1 MQTPSPAP
9 RLLLVKR
16 GRRFG
21 LHRKRH
27 CELHSSGLLIYY
39 SSKSSPHPK
48 GRFNLTPPLEIK
60 EITSFLKEYENCLFV
75 KAKDRE
81 FWLFPQDLKEKA
93 HVIILLK
100 GLEKISNRGIKR
112 VESQKHLR
120 KGSTKT
126 TLNRSL
132 DSGLQRTAEHENGMA
147 FDQDVIRN
155 HIHQHQETLLEQS
168 FEEDPLEITLE
179 GCLPKEIKA
188 LKGPGSHILMFQEAK
203 SSKKGQRNLN
213 LEQMGNNNNEDRPDR
228 DLFQRNGQAFR
239 QYQEK
244 KDALA
249 QKFLFPKRED
259 SLGLEGLK
267 DLELSDEFLL
277 GLAQQFLWEFQLENA
292 VRVLKLRSG
301 PEFDVGLFEV
311 ELMKVLVSGK
321 RNIIERLS
329 ADITNKLMEL
339 KNKAPDLII
348 SELNLVKGMLLILMQ
363 SKFQAFLS
371 LKQAYNF
378 LKKAEKANKFQE
390 NSRYLLLSGAF
401 QVGLSLLPTQYRKIL
416 EFLGLSIDRD
426 SGVKTLKICIA
437 QNKLRAN
444 YARLLLG
451 LYFIEGDQ
459 SSFDQAFSLIQTSLS
474 LPSLAKS
481 PLMNWLGSLFSWRFM
496 QGTESVKLV
505 LRGLAGV
512 GGELA
517 REAHYLR
524 FELAWFE
531 LSRCRWA
538 EALAG
543 FESLVVQALDLTNFD
558 LKTIREVPPAFET
571 LIKRAIGE
579 GDALERYARWDDD
592 HDEKKNRTIVM
603 PHRNTLALLIGICY
617 EGIGDTKMCEFWLSM
632 IEYIEKRFN
641 GESVKSCTDQ
651 ELGSWSRKL
660 RKRSYK
666 FLVKYEVLY
675 FLKEAAKLSDRQL
688 SHIKA
693 SSHEFFARVF
703 GIEPSDHQKILSV
716 GKKDLAMLPE
726 YASYLFLGVI
736 IHCLLRDFD
745 AVLLAGTRLKDL
757 EAGLN
762 GDWGYLLHHGFHWT
776 GRSLLVEGRKK
787 EAAGFLRLAKKYQD
801 CEFALKVKTA
811 KFLKEAEVKD

>member
-1 MQTPSPAP
+1 MQTPSPVP

-39 SSKSSPHPK
+39 SSKSSPKPK

-60 EITSFLKEYENCLFV
+60 EITSFIKGLDNCLFV

-81 FWLFPQDLKEKA
+81 FWLFPEDLKEKA
-93 HVIILLK
+93 NILILLK
-100 GLEKISNRGIKR
+100 GLEKTPNRGINR
-112 VESQKHLR
+112 AESQNNLR
-120 KGSTKT
+120 KRSTKNI
-126 TLNRSL
+126 LNRSL
-132 DSGLQRTAEHENGMA
+132 DSSLQRTAENGVV
-147 FDQDVIRN
+147 FDHDVIRN
-155 HIHQHQETLLEQS
+155 PIQQHQESLIEQS
-168 FEEDPLEITLE
+168 FDEDPLEITLE

-188 LKGPGSHILMFQEAK
+188 LKGPGSHIFMFQETK
-203 SSKKGQRNLN
+203 SKKRNLN
-213 LEQMGNNNNEDRPDR
+213 LEQMGNNNEDR
-228 DLFQRNGQAFR
+228 DLFQTNGQAFR

-244 KDALA
+244 KDVLA

-267 DLELSDEFLL
+267 GLDLSDEFLL

-301 PEFDVGLFEV
+301 PDFDVGLLEV

-321 RNIIERLS
+321 RNIIERLIS
-329 ADITNKLMEL
+329 NITSKLIEL

-348 SELNLVKGMLLILMQ
+348 SELNLVKGMLLILIQ

-378 LKKAEKANKFQE
+378 LKKAEKANKLQE

-401 QVGLSLLPTQYRKIL
+401 QVGLSLLPSQYRKIL
-416 EFLGLSIDRD
+416 EFLGISIDRD
-426 SGVKTLKICIA
+426 SGVKTLKLCIA

-496 QGTESVKLV
+496 QGAESVKLV

-512 GGELA
+512 GGDLA
-517 REAHYLR
+517 REAHYLS

-558 LKTIREVPPAFET
+558 LKTMKEVPQAFET
-571 LIKRAIGE
+571 LIKRAMGE
-579 GDALERYARWDDD
+579 GDALERYAREDYCHDDRG
-592 HDEKKNRTIVM
+592 NRTIVM

-617 EGIGDTKMCEFWLSM
+617 EGIGETKMCEFWLSM
-632 IEYIEKRFN
+632 TEYIEKRFSS
-641 GESVKSCTDQ
+641 ETVKSNADQ
-651 ELGSWSRKL
+651 ELGSLTRKL

-688 SHIKA
+688 THIKA
-693 SSHEFFARVF
+693 SIQEFFTRVF
-703 GIEPSDHQKILSV
+703 GIDPSEHQKVLSV

-745 AVLLAGTRLKDL
+745 AVILAGTRLKDL
-757 EAGLN
+757 ESGLN
-762 GDWGYLLHHGFHWT
+762 GDWGYLLHHGFHWA

-787 EAAGFLRLAKKYQD
+787 EAAGFLRLARKYQD
-801 CEFALKVKTA
+801 CEFALKVKTT
-811 KFLKEAEVKD
+811 KFLKEAEMKD